1 MPLFGPIAGG
11 LGLGAS
17 FPSGGEV
24 VVAGEGAAASSAALT
39 TSLELLLLL
48 FFEGKNTMLLLEAE
62 LAFPVTLGVSKNPEA
77 ADAMLQLAMSS
88 LSDLSVS
95 VTEGKKE
102 VRQISLRKR
111 KKKD

>member
-1 MPLFGPIAGG
+1 MPLFGPIGGG

-17 FPSGGEV
+17 LPSGGAV
-24 VVAGEGAAASSAALT
+24 VVAGAGAAASSAALT
-39 TSLELLLLL
+39 TSLELLLL
-48 FFEGKNTMLLLEAE
+48 FFEGKNTMLFLEAE

-77 ADAMLQLAMSS
+77 ADAMLQLAKSS